1 MKTTQENETPNQA
14 ESLKEKTA
22 KGLFY
27 GGLSV
32 GFQQVVGLLMGI
44 LMGRLLL
51 PEEFG
56 MIAMITVFSLIANE
70 LQSSGFKTALTNL
83 SHPTHQDY
91 NSVFWFNIIVGA
103 FIYVLLFLSAPLIAD
118 FYHEP
123 RLIPLCRYAF
133 LGFVFASMG
142 LVQSAYLFKQFQ
154 AKQMAKAASVAV
166 VLSSTVAVGMAA
178 CGFSYWSLATQT
190 NLYIATN
197 TFLLWHYSPWRP
209 TWEFSLEPI
218 RRMFR
223 FSYKLLLSCII
234 NDVNN
239 SVLNV
244 LLGSCYSSR
253 AAGIFNQAYQWN
265 YKCVY
270 LLQGMLSQVSQPVMV
285 IAREDRDRQLHIL
298 RKLIR
303 FTSFLSFPLLFGF
316 SLVAVEFIT
325 ATITDRWIESARI
338 IQFLG
343 ICGAFM
349 PLVTVFQNVLLSHGR
364 SAIYMLSTAALFCCI
379 IGMAL
384 LLAPLGMWAM
394 VKGFVAIQLA
404 WVLVWHYFVWKVT
417 GYSLKLFI
425 RDTMPFALT
434 AAAVMATVYLI
445 TATISHP
452 LLLLGSRVILAALLY
467 YGVMK
472 MAHVVVLD
480 ECMAFIR
487 QRLHK
492 KK

>member
-1 MKTTQENETPNQA
+1 
-14 ESLKEKTA
+14 
-22 KGLFY
+22 
-27 GGLSV
+27 
-32 GFQQVVGLLMGI
+32 
-44 LMGRLLL
+44 
-51 PEEFG
+51 

-298 RKLIR
+298 PE
-303 FTSFLSFPLLFGF
+303 FPPALRLLFGG
-316 SLVAVEFIT
+316 SRVYHSHHHRPM
-325 ATITDRWIESARI
+325 DRECPHHPVSRHLRGVHAIGYGFPECAALAWP
-338 IQFLG
+338 Q
-343 ICGAFM
+343 CGLHA
-349 PLVTVFQNVLLSHGR
+349 QHGR
-364 SAIYMLSTAALFCCI
+364 PLLLYHRHGPAPCSPWHVGDGERVRRDSVGMGAGVALFCLE
-379 IGMAL
+379 GH
-384 LLAPLGMWAM
+384 G
-394 VKGFVAIQLA
+394 VQSE
-404 WVLVWHYFVWKVT
+404 T
-417 GYSLKLFI
+417 
-425 RDTMPFALT
+425 
-434 AAAVMATVYLI
+434 
-445 TATISHP
+445 
-452 LLLLGSRVILAALLY
+452 LY
-467 YGVMK
+467 P
-472 MAHVVVLD
+472 
-480 ECMAFIR
+480 
-487 QRLHK
+487 
-492 KK
+492 